1 MSLAL
6 AVDIALKLK
15 AVLSSEVARSKDAR
29 RVLKTMNGS
38 ALLDQAVQRDTFN
51 QRSTELSNQLA
62 AAIAEVARSNG
73 QTDITLEQIR
83 ARAPFE
89 GEQLAG
95 VFAEIRALSRS
106 LAELDAFNQQ
116 LAQKAL
122 AFVRAYVNHVAPRPS
137 AYTRRGVPAALE
149 GGTHSERI

>member
-6 AVDIALKLK
+6 ALETALQLK
-15 AVLSSEVARSKDAR
+15 AALTTEVARSKDAR
-29 RVLKTMNGS
+29 RVLKAMNGS

-51 QRSTELSNQLA
+51 QRSSELSRALG
-62 AAIAEVARSNG
+62 AAIATLAQQAG
-73 QTDITLEQIR
+73 QPDITLDQIR

-95 VFAEIRALSRS
+95 IFAEIRSLSRS
-106 LAELDAFNQQ
+106 LAELDALNQQ

-122 AFVRAYVNHVAPRPS
+122 AFVRAYVNHVAPRPN
-137 AYTRRGVPAALE
+137 AYTRRGMPAPLD
-149 GGTHSERI
+149 GGTHSEHI